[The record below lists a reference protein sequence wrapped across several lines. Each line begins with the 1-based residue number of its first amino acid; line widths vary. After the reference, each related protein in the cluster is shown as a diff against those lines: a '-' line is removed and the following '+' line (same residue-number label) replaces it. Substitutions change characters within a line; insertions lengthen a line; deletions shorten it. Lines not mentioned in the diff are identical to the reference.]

1 MTDSDMPSPSEPPTP
16 SQPFRWPKS
25 VSEAKL
31 ELVRVRLASLICTVL
46 QANAEVP
53 PPNQIVAPTCRGE
66 LVDGSMAGEGFR
78 ATVSW
83 SLDADGITITG
94 AYVLTFLIGA
104 LPFDEYDAKYYSQ
117 TNSVILVYPYIRQII
132 DDLSVKCLGRN
143 LMVRTLDVPK
153 FVQERMKALMES
165 NKQQEP
171 SSQVPASGNG
181 NEGT

>member
-1 MTDSDMPSPSEPPTP
+1 
-16 SQPFRWPKS
+16 
-25 VSEAKL
+25 
-31 ELVRVRLASLICTVL
+31 
-46 QANAEVP
+46 
-53 PPNQIVAPTCRGE
+53 
-66 LVDGSMAGEGFR
+66 MAGEGFR